1 MIYSSMILNLRE
13 VKQMSEEETQVGVT
27 DLEDARRAIRN
38 SQTSADNLIR
48 ASRELE
54 HIVYGVS
61 SGDSS
66 LDSTEYDIIDARLN
80 LEQHKLFKAKKS
92 VKKAEKTLSRVE
104 EDVVELRRNIAMLNR
119 LLKEKT
125 IQEAELE
132 IILRRLKNATG
143 AAELGDVAYAAEEV
157 EQLIGDLVVDSAVA
171 LNPFLFRN
179 FWVGIDTRWPAGG
192 ETGVL
197 IVRICNDGSRPIPEM
212 RLSPPVP
219 KEWQCY
225 PESVDLPIMRP
236 GDVILVRF
244 DVKPGLRIGMDEV
257 PLSRKI
263 SIQTGYEIS
272 AGKIDVTMRIQ
283 NRSMETIRDLLL
295 QPWLPP
301 GYKADTL
308 PLIEKLSP
316 DEVGVISMPLIID
329 MGDGGVARA

>member
-1 MIYSSMILNLRE
+1 MA
-13 VKQMSEEETQVGVT
+13 EEETEVSVQ
-27 DLEDARRAIRN
+27 DLDDARRVIRD
-38 SQTSADNLIR
+38 SQTSADRLIR

-66 LDSTEYDIIDARLN
+66 LESTEYEIIEARLN
-80 LEQHKLFKAKKS
+80 LEQHKLSRAKKA
-92 VKKAEKTLSRVE
+92 VKKAEKNLARVE
-104 EDVVELRRNIAMLNR
+104 EDVIELRRNIAMLNR

-132 IILRRLKNATG
+132 VILRRLKNATG
-143 AAELGDVAYAAEEV
+143 AAELGDVGYAAEEV

-179 FWVGIDTRWPAGG
+179 FWLGVDTRWPAGG

-197 IVRICNDGSRPIPEM
+197 ILRICNDGTRPIPEM
-212 RLSPPVP
+212 RLAPPVP

-244 DVKPGLRIGMDEV
+244 DVKPGLRFGLDEV
-257 PLSRKI
+257 PLSRKL

-272 AGKIDVTMRIQ
+272 AGKVHVTMRIQ
-283 NRSMETIRDLLL
+283 NRSMETVRDLLL

-301 GYKADTL
+301 GYKADVL
-308 PLIEKLSP
+308 PLISKLSP
-316 DEVGVISMPLIID
+316 DEVGVVSMPLVID
-329 MGDGGVARA
+329 MGDGGGAVA

>member
-1 MIYSSMILNLRE
+1 MA
-13 VKQMSEEETQVGVT
+13 EEETEVSVQ
-27 DLEDARRAIRN
+27 DLDDARRVIRD
-38 SQTSADNLIR
+38 SQTSADRLIR

-66 LDSTEYDIIDARLN
+66 LESTEYEIIEARLN
-80 LEQHKLFKAKKS
+80 LEQHKLTRAKKA
-92 VKKAEKTLSRVE
+92 VKKAEKNLARVE
-104 EDVVELRRNIAMLNR
+104 EDVIELRRNIAMLNR

-132 IILRRLKNATG
+132 VILRRLKNATG
-143 AAELGDVAYAAEEV
+143 AAELGDVGYAAEEV

-179 FWVGIDTRWPAGG
+179 FWLGVDTRWPAGG

-197 IVRICNDGSRPIPEM
+197 ILRICNDGTRPIPEM
-212 RLSPPVP
+212 RLAPPVP
-219 KEWQCY
+219 KEWQCH

-244 DVKPGLRIGMDEV
+244 DVKPGLRFGLDEV
-257 PLSRKI
+257 PLSRKL

-272 AGKIDVTMRIQ
+272 AGKVHVTMRIQ
-283 NRSMETIRDLLL
+283 NRSMETVRDLLL

-301 GYKADTL
+301 GYKADVL
-308 PLIEKLSP
+308 PLISKLSP
-316 DEVGVISMPLIID
+316 DEVGVVTMPLVID
-329 MGDGGVARA
+329 MGDGGGAVA